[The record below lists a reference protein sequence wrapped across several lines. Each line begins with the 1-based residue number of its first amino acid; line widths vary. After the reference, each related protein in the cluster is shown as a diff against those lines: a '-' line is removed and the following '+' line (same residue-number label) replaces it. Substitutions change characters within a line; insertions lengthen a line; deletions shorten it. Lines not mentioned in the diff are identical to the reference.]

1 MKVEELNIREEIIDQ
16 LKKKGIEELFPPQ
29 EKAFKAGVL
38 EGKNLLL
45 VAGTGAGKTLVAEV
59 TAVNRILDEGI
70 KAVYIVPLK
79 ALANEKYEQF
89 KVWKRLGIRV
99 ALTTGDYDSA
109 DPWLDKYDLIISSYE
124 KYDSLL
130 RHEAEWIK
138 DVGLLVIDEIHYMSN
153 QTRSLAIES
162 VVSEMRFISDPQLIA
177 LSATIGNPREVAE
190 WLKAELVCDPWRP
203 VPLVKGIIVKGDKR
217 LRLITEDGKR
227 YVLNVP
233 NIDELVASLINQG
246 AQVIVFRATRKMAEA
261 SAKNIAK
268 LMGKT
273 SEKGE
278 MEDLMNRFELSRIP
292 RYEKTLLR
300 PLIKHGITF
309 HHAGL
314 HPVTKKFIEDAFR
327 ERLLRCIVA
336 TSTLGSGVNLPSKYV
351 IIHDLIRPGGGV
363 KKPLSKIEVEQFL
376 GRAGRPGYDKVG
388 FGLVY
393 SKDLPPHL
401 IMQYYFRRRIEKLSS
416 FLDRQVYSFL
426 LGKLVIGRTFEELLR
441 ILRNTFF
448 AHLHKNVDLK
458 SFLDRSLSTL
468 IKYGLA
474 EDNNGEYIATRL
486 GRRISQLYIQPS
498 TASLM
503 LQIIRKGIR
512 DPIIIFYLL
521 AVSEDGRVAY
531 PREFDVK
538 IPDVFVNQLAQV
550 YGNRA
555 LITLDSSAYYTA
567 MILGAWIEE
576 LDEEMI
582 MQKFRVASGDLM
594 AVIDAGEWLTYSLME
609 LAKVIN
615 SRFAG
620 YYERLYYRT
629 KYGVADE
636 LVDLVRLDIN
646 RRRARE
652 LYELGIRT
660 ARDLALVD
668 VDELAK
674 KLKLSRRTVLGYIRR
689 AEKAGGM
696 P

>member
-1 MKVEELNIREEIIDQ
+1 
-16 LKKKGIEELFPPQ
+16 
-29 EKAFKAGVL
+29 
-38 EGKNLLL
+38 